1 MKKVLFAILTFLTG
15 SAEAQITY
23 INITNHNIGSG
34 SNNVFNQYI
43 TPTSEIFIDYEVGAS
58 GVTSANPCG
67 TKTSS
72 RVVLRRMASNDPS
85 SVIASAPIYV
95 TGICNGKSGNYDKYF
110 VNLKSA
116 VNGIAGR
123 YSVEIQADVLP
134 SANPYDNSNTRT
146 TWNYMCPPSY
156 YLTAGTSG
164 STGNYYT
171 PPSGCSLSGASD
183 PIGGTL
189 VDKMQEI
196 NPSLRYFTVGDAG
209 AYRQMLVLSG
219 IYYDLENGKFQPG
232 NPNIPVS
239 IDGIGSIPLGGIC
252 PNNPAPALSLGAEVN
267 VFKRNG
273 VAGCTADVTGSR
285 LYYRVYKTTAT
296 APSYSFLN
304 IGFSDNCPNALG
316 VPAGSPEGN
325 LFPGGGSCQN
335 LNNILD
341 QRWRT
346 NSSTEATNI
355 LPSTFSSSD
364 IGTWRIDFYIET
376 YLKNCSGTTS
386 TQTSSVQSTEFSVK
400 DPTSSGIQC
409 GTVTSAENLMFRGEY
424 KLSKVLLNWNLQ
436 EILAGTQYEVQFS
449 LDGRSFTTKHLQI
462 GNAIQKQFSYQE
474 NALFPRQY
482 YRLKITAPT
491 GKISYSY
498 VVSIQTGS
506 NPSNQLVYPNPLP
519 QNQLPILQL
528 GQSQLKQWKLINA
541 MGQLIDQGQNVNQS
555 GSFPL
560 PLHSPIKNGIYY
572 LQLITDQGVL
582 KQKLIVE

>member
-1 MKKVLFAILTFLTG
+1 MKKVLFAFLTVL
-15 SAEAQITY
+15 SCSVTAQITY

-43 TPTSEIFIDYEVGAS
+43 TPTSDIFIDYEVGAS

-67 TKTSS
+67 TKTAS
-72 RVVLRRMASNDPS
+72 RVVLRKMGSNDPS

-95 TGICNGKSGNYDKYF
+95 TGICNGKSGNYDKYY
-110 VNLKSA
+110 VNLKAA
-116 VNGIAGR
+116 VNGISGR

-146 TWNYMCPPSY
+146 TWNYICPPSY
-156 YLTAGTSG
+156 FLTAGSSG
-164 STGNYYT
+164 STGTYYT
-171 PPSGCSLSGASD
+171 PPAGCSFSGASD
-183 PIGGTL
+183 PVGGTL

-196 NPSLRYFTVGDAG
+196 NPSLRYFTVGDAS
-209 AYRQMLVLSG
+209 AYRQMVVLSG
-219 IYYDLENGKFQPG
+219 IYYDFANGKFQPG
-232 NPNIPVS
+232 NPDIPAS
-239 IDGIGSIPLGGIC
+239 IDGIGAIPVGGIC
-252 PNNPAPALSLGAEVN
+252 PNNPAPALTLGAEVN
-267 VFKRNG
+267 VVKRSG
-273 VAGCTADVTGSR
+273 VGGCVADITGSR

-304 IGFSDNCPNALG
+304 IGFSDNCPNTLG

-325 LFPGGGSCQN
+325 LFPAGGSCQN
-335 LNNILD
+335 LNNLLD

-376 YLKNCSGTTS
+376 YLKNCSGTAS
-386 TQTSSVQSTEFSVK
+386 TQTSNLQSTQFSVN
-400 DPTSSGIQC
+400 DPTTSGIQC
-409 GTVTSAENLMFRGEY
+409 GTVTSTENLTFRGEL
-424 KLSKVLLNWNLQ
+424 KHANVLLNWNVN
-436 EILAGTQYEVQFS
+436 EVIAGTHYELQFS
-449 LDGRSFTTKHLQI
+449 SDGRNFVSKYRQT
-462 GNAIQKQFSYQE
+462 GDAMQKFFSYQE
-474 NALFPRQY
+474 NALYPRHY

-498 VVSIQTGS
+498 IVSIQTGS
-506 NPSNQLVYPNPLP
+506 NPTNQWVYPNPLP

-528 GQSQLKQWKLINA
+528 GQAQLKQWKLMNTL
-541 MGQLIDQGQNVNQS
+541 GQQIDQGQHVNQS

-560 PLHSPIKNGIYY
+560 PLHSPIKKGIYY
-572 LQLITDQGVL
+572 LQLITDQGIRN
-582 KQKLIVE
+582 QKIIVE